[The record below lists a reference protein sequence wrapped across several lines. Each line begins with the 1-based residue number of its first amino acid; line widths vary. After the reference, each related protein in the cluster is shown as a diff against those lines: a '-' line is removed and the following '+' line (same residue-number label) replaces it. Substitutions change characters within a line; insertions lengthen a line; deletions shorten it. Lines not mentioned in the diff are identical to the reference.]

1 MDRLILH
8 IEGNIQIVFIN
19 RGKMGSTIKVED
31 TSIVWTK
38 GGREF
43 YETVSIGISQ
53 SARDNCKYLQ
63 KGYELANRYDLFSDK
78 PTYPTKYLGKQQ
90 EWAAMEKKNFNHSLR
105 YSYLGR

>member
-1 MDRLILH
+1 MGRLVLH
-8 IEGNIQIVFIN
+8 IEGNIQVVFVD
-19 RGKMGSTIKVED
+19 RGKMGITIKVED

-38 GGREF
+38 DGREF
-43 YETVSIGISQ
+43 YEVISIGISQ

-63 KGYELANRYDLFSDK
+63 KGYELANRYDLFSNN

-90 EWAAMEKKNFNHSLR
+90 EWAAMKGKCFKTCLK